1 MDKAEFDHFADEY
14 QALHRANIK
23 ASGEG
28 PEFFAEYKIRD
39 LARWVQRLA
48 PQNPRI
54 LDFGAGVGNSVPFF
68 ASYLPGAALTC
79 LDVSP
84 RSLDIAR
91 ERFPGLADYRLF
103 DGQRLPFED
112 GAFDVAFTA
121 CVFHHV
127 AADEHVALL
136 KELHRVLAP
145 GGFFVIFE
153 HNPWNPLT
161 ARAVRDCPFDENAVL
176 INAPTLQR
184 RLLSAGFR
192 SARRRYRIFF
202 PAFLKALRVFEPW
215 LAWLPLGAQYYIL
228 ARK

>member
-1 MDKAEFDHFADEY
+1 MDRAEFDQFADEY

-39 LARWVQRLA
+39 LARWVRRLA
-48 PQNPRI
+48 PEQPRI

-68 ASYLPGAALTC
+68 ARYLPGAALTC

-91 ERFPGLADYRLF
+91 ERFPGQADYRLF
-103 DGQRLPFED
+103 DGKRLPFDD

-127 AADEHVALL
+127 PADEHVALM
-136 KELHRVLAP
+136 KELRRVLAS

-176 INAPTLQR
+176 IDAPTLQR
-184 RLLSAGFR
+184 RLMAAGFR
-192 SARRRYRIFF
+192 ATRKRYRIFF
-202 PAFLKALRVFEPW
+202 PGFLKALRVCEPW
-215 LAWLPLGAQYYIL
+215 LSWLPLGAQYYIL
-228 ARK
+228 ART